1 MGFFLK
7 KNLGEAA
14 LGVWEINE
22 SVEELWEKVN
32 LTELELKYYS
42 FLRSNTRRQQWLSYR
57 LILPHLVSV
66 GENTGIEYDEFG
78 KPYLNNGLRH
88 ISVTHSGKFSALI
101 ASPTKNVGI
110 DIEQMSPK
118 IFKVAHKFLNSK
130 ELRIVFSSN
139 AMEGL
144 FVIWAAKEALFKLC
158 GRRNIQFREDI
169 RIFPFEFKGQGTL
182 QGEIYNNGSS
192 KVYQMSYLTIENFI
206 LVFAVEN

>member
-7 KNLGEAA
+7 KKLDEAA

-32 LTELELKYYS
+32 LTDFELKYYS
-42 FLRSNTRRQQWLSYR
+42 YLKSNTRRQQWLSYR

-78 KPYLNNGLRH
+78 KPHLNNGLRH
-88 ISVTHSGKFSALI
+88 ISVSHSGKFSALI
-101 ASPTKNVGI
+101 ASPNKNVGI
-110 DIEQMSPK
+110 DIEQTSPK

-144 FVIWAAKEALFKLC
+144 FVIWAAKEALFKLG
-158 GRRNIQFREDI
+158 GRQNIQFREDI
-169 RIFPFEFKGQGTL
+169 RIFPFEFQGQGTL
-182 QGEIYNNGSS
+182 QGEIINNGSS
-192 KVYQMSYLTIENFI
+192 KVYQLSYLTIENFI
-206 LVFAVEN
+206 LVFAVDN